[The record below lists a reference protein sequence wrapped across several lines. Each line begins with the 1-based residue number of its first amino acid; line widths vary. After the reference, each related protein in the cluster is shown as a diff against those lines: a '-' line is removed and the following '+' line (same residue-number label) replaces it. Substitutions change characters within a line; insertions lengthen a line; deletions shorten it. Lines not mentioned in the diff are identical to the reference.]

1 MLAARLALVLTVA
14 VAGVLGL
21 HVMTG
26 IAAAVGISAL
36 VNAYP
41 RKARS

>member
-1 MLAARLALVLTVA
+1 MISRLALVLTVA
-14 VAGVLGL
+14 AAGVLGV

-36 VNAYP
+36 LNAYP
-41 RKARS
+41 RKVRS

>member
-1 MLAARLALVLTVA
+1 MIGRLALVLAVA
-14 VAGVLGL
+14 AAGVLGI

-36 VNAYP
+36 LNAYP
-41 RKARS
+41 RKVRS